1 MNEIADRRQEEKDR
15 RRDEILD
22 ATAAVAARE
31 GMAAFTM
38 DQVARQ
44 ARLSR
49 ALIYVYF
56 KDKQDLL
63 LGLADR
69 ANDRLQQRFAA
80 INARKGTGLKRIQ
93 SMGRAYVAFAEE
105 DPVYFEA
112 MSCFAAHATEQG
124 TPAGNELL
132 CMQGG
137 SRVHGE
143 MIKALELGRTDGS
156 IRKDVGNLML
166 VSFTLWAFM
175 HGAIQLITTK
185 SGAFPF
191 FGLKPAQLIDQAIL
205 MCTRALQEQ
214 PE

>member
-1 MNEIADRRQEEKDR
+1 MNQIADRRQEEKDR

-31 GMAAFTM
+31 GMSAFTM
-38 DQVARQ
+38 DQVAKQ

-49 ALIYVYF
+49 ALLYVYF
-56 KDKQDLL
+56 EDKQDLL

-69 ANDRLQQRFAA
+69 ASGRLQQRFAA

-112 MSCFAAHATEQG
+112 LSCFAAHTAEG
-124 TPAGNELL
+124 AMPEGNELL

-137 SRVHGE
+137 ARVHGE
-143 MIKALELGRTDGS
+143 LIKALELGRADGS

-166 VSFTLWAFM
+166 VSFTLWAFL
-175 HGAIQLITTK
+175 HGAIQLMTTK
-185 SGAFPF
+185 AGTFPF
-191 FGLKPAQLIDQAIL
+191 FGLKPAQLIDQSIL
-205 MCTRALQEQ
+205 MCTRALQGNAE
-214 PE
+214 